1 MAVVDPALVAAIADA
16 LTRGQYPG
24 FGAAQNDSTEHD
36 DNVDAT
42 HPLNIKYLVPGNTQR
57 IIAAR
62 LSFSLGAY
70 RTYTSAANNPAVT
83 SGASSASSSA
93 AGTNHSHTVSSAT
106 TATDDNHYHAIT
118 AAGATAGGINLQV
131 HANDGFLYTS
141 DGSTDTFYTNGSP
154 DTHAT
159 HSHSISAQ
167 TTANEASHTHGI
179 THTHSVTS
187 NVTLT
192 NGVIED
198 TTATGVTIAFDG
210 VDKTSVLGGP
220 FNADQV
226 ELDVLPYIQQRSD
239 KKWHTIALTPSGN
252 GRIYAKL
259 RLSLFVNAGINA

>member
-24 FGAAQNDSTEHD
+24 LGAAQNDSTEHD

-42 HPLNIKYLVPGNTQR
+42 HPLNVKYLIPGNTQR

-70 RTYTSAANNPAVT
+70 RTYTSAANNPSVTSGSSSASSSGSSSSST
-83 SGASSASSSA
+83 SGASSIA
-93 AGTNHSHTVSSAT
+93 TTVSGGHT
-106 TATDDNHYHAIT
+106 HETIV
-118 AAGATAGGINLQV
+118 AGGGGTGNAVYQDSVTGDLFIIPAGGNPV
-131 HANDGFLYTS
+131 
-141 DGSTDTFYTNGSP
+141 STNTESP
-154 DTHAT
+154 AHTHGMD
-159 HSHSISAQ
+159 HNHNID
-167 TTANEASHTHGI
+167 HTHGI
-179 THTHSVTS
+179 PHTHSVTS

-198 TTATGVTIAFDG
+198 ATATGVSVAFDG
-210 VDKTSVLGGP
+210 VDKTSALGGP
-220 FNADQV
+220 FNADKV
-226 ELDVLPYIQQRSD
+226 EMDVLPYIQQKAD
-239 KKWHTIALTPSGN
+239 KTWHTIALTPSGN